1 MTAGL
6 VVAWLAAAWQV
17 AAGLIAQECA
27 VAARAAIGHMAMQ
40 MEDRRHPRPRNMPA
54 HVQVD
59 VAFAVLIKGGRHPH
73 PAQVQVGVAVVP
85 PQRRGW
91 VD

>member
-17 AAGLIAQECA
+17 AGELIARERA

-59 VAFAVLIKGGRHPH
+59 VAFAVPIKGGRHR
-73 PAQVQVGVAVVP
+73 AQVQVGVAVVP
-85 PQRRGW
+85 PPRRGW